1 MLTTEQ
7 TLERV
12 LRIARSLP
20 ETERQYFDF
29 TQQHPDDYDKDSLE
43 IGVQLSALVIDLRAA
58 LAIEEER
65 KRGRATPFAAAK
77 RICKRTVDRNGH
89 RPSTQGAW
97 IDADG
102 KQCLCDGMTGVRL
115 NSPFKLTVAP
125 EPECGE
131 RFGLDAVIRPI
142 RLNSIAL
149 KRPAAA
155 DLRAKIKADR
165 AEYKAQRRSKYETF
179 IPKYDFG
186 GGLPLV
192 NAKYLL
198 DLIELFPDCEIYAHD
213 NPRYPIYFKS
223 AAGEAVLCPIRKS
236 EKG

>member
-20 ETERQYFDF
+20 ETERQSFDF
-29 TQQHPDDYDKDSLE
+29 AQKHPVDCGKNSPA
-43 IGVQLSALVIDLRAA
+43 IGVQLSALVIDLRETIAT
-58 LAIEEER
+58 EEECR
-65 KRGRATPFAAAK
+65 RGRAVPYAAAK
-77 RICKRTVDRNGH
+77 RICKRTVERNSH

-115 NSPFKLTVAP
+115 NNPFKLTVAP

-131 RFGLDAVIRPI
+131 RFDLDAVIRLV
-142 RLNSIAL
+142 RLNSVAL
-149 KRPAAA
+149 KSPSAA
-155 DLRAKIKADR
+155 LRAKIKSDR
-165 AEYKAQRRSKYETF
+165 AEYKASGRSKYESF
-179 IPKYDFG
+179 VSMYDFG
-186 GGLPLV
+186 AGLPLV
-192 NAKYLL
+192 NAEYLL
-198 DLIELFPDCEIYAHD
+198 DLLELFPDCEIYAHD
-213 NPRYPIYFKS
+213 NPLYPIYFKS
-223 AAGEAVLCPIRKS
+223 ASGEAVLCPIRKS